1 MFDPKDLEAL
11 AGSLLQKGLPALGG
25 LLGGPVGAV
34 VGNIA
39 ASLVPQIAQAFGL
52 APDAPPAV
60 VAATVSAD
68 PNAAGK
74 LATLEDAQKNAIAW
88 AQLQVDQNKDELTVD
103 GPAWLKFFYG
113 GWRPSAGWLLLPVPA
128 IYQMVAYI
136 AHVTPLPDS
145 FFAWSVPVWVGLA
158 GLRTYERYSGVALDT
173 LPIKKK

>member
-1 MFDPKDLEAL
+1 MNFDAKDLEPL
-11 AGSLLQKGLPALGG
+11 AGALLKAGAPILGG
-25 LLGGPVGAV
+25 VIGGPFGAIVGAL
-34 VGNIA
+34 I
-39 ASLVPQIAQAFGL
+39 PQIAGAFGL
-52 APDAPPAV
+52 APDASPAT
-60 VAATVSAD
+60 VAAAVAAD
-68 PNAAGK
+68 PNAQTK
-74 LATLEDAQKNAIAW
+74 LATIEDEQKSALAW
-88 AQLQVDQNKDELTVD
+88 AQLQVVQNKDELTVD